1 GVAAM
6 LAIGFRADGPF
17 FAADAVVGTAGAQAG
32 NSKQIVDNLRLAGTL
47 LTAAAIMIIVGA
59 LGRYWAFHETGA
71 ILLLVGLGLLIGM
84 PFLVGSFA
92 STYPAKSAATSNDL
106 FSWQFVLTGGLLTA
120 AGGIQLLIRVILD
133 FVIGSICVQ
142 CIW

>member
-32 NSKQIVDNLRLAGTL
+32 NSKQIVDNLRLAGTVM
-47 LTAAAIMIIVGA
+47 TAAAIVIIVGA

-84 PFLVGSFA
+84 PYLIDSVS
-92 STYPAKSAATSNDL
+92 STYPQKSAAAARALLS
-106 FSWQFVLTGGLLTA
+106 SQFVLTGALLTA
-120 AGGIQLLIRVILD
+120 AGGIQLLI
-133 FVIGSICVQ
+133 Q
-142 CIW
+142 CITTFIIRGARG